1 MTRSAKLFR
10 IERTS
15 YADVPVD
22 AIADERHQELVSL
35 IESLRGSV
43 GEDNGGGGSVSETIV
58 EDMRKQIAEAR
69 EIKSE
74 LDMIHEA
81 IHSTKRELATLHSGS
96 FDADGMTRVTNEL
109 DAVVAGTEQATEQI
123 LASAEKVDAL
133 AGDLGAM
140 VTDPTGEAL
149 ANDIQEQVVTIFEAC
164 NFQDL
169 TGQRITKVVTTLTF
183 IEERVS
189 RMMHIWGGLEAFRD
203 VAPDSVSVKDEQEAL
218 LNGPS
223 LPDDETSIG
232 QDDIDALF
240 N

>member
-1 MTRSAKLFR
+1 MTRPAKLFR

-15 YADVPVD
+15 YAGVPMD
-22 AIADERHQELVSL
+22 AIADKRHQELVSL

-43 GEDNGGGGSVSETIV
+43 SENPGGGVSVSDTIV
-58 EDMRKQIAEAR
+58 EDMRKQITEAH
-69 EIKSE
+69 EIKRE
-74 LDMIHEA
+74 LDKIHEA

-109 DAVVAGTEQATEQI
+109 HAVVSGTEQATEQI
-123 LASAEKVDAL
+123 LTSAEKVDTL

-140 VTDPTGEAL
+140 VGDSTGEAL
-149 ANDIQEQVVTIFEAC
+149 ARDIQGQVVSIFEAC

-169 TGQRITKVVTTLTF
+169 TGQRITKVVTTLSF

-203 VAPDSVSVKDEQEAL
+203 VAPDPVPVRDEQQAL

-223 LPDDETSIG
+223 LPDDETSLG